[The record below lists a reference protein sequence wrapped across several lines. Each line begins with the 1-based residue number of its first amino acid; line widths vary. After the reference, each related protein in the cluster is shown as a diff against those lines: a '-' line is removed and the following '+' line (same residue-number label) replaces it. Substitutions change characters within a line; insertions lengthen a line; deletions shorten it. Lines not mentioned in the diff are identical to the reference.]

1 MDYIFD
7 WVKKVLYIAGAI
19 YVVIV
24 LVGKCVILNK

>member
-1 MDYIFD
+1 MNYVIN
-7 WVKKVLYIAGAI
+7 WIKKVLYIAGAI